1 MVAVECVTVIQNS
14 PLCKVK
20 RRSNQPTL
28 KLFSTTQKS
37 TAISCQTAD
46 RNTEISSP
54 QYSIA
59 WLKSDSSKT
68 AVQKEKA
75 CSTGLFNGKGKTGIN
90 NHPARRHPIVLLPS
104 EQAQRYRHILL

>member
-1 MVAVECVTVIQNS
+1 MCNRDTKQPSLQGETPKQSANVE
-14 PLCKVK
+14 
-20 RRSNQPTL
+20 

-37 TAISCQTAD
+37 TVISCQTAD
-46 RNTEISSP
+46 RNTETSSP

-75 CSTGLFNGKGKTGIN
+75 CSTGLFNGKTGIN